1 MVATCID
8 ILFCKKKYFVFCYLN
23 FENFIRKLPGCWPHP
38 PKLRHKTPPTMT
50 SSARKTTRARWI
62 DCDVIKR
69 MCDDV
74 WVILFS
80 SAILIFS
87 TTLVLKLFC
96 FMIHIE
102 FIFVEMKL
110 CDLPF
115 IFLFVFLYTF
125 CFFIICFGLWEVY
138 VLLLQ

>member
-1 MVATCID
+1 
-8 ILFCKKKYFVFCYLN
+8 
-23 FENFIRKLPGCWPHP
+23 
-38 PKLRHKTPPTMT
+38 
-50 SSARKTTRARWI
+50 
-62 DCDVIKR
+62 

-74 WVILFS
+74 GVILFS

-115 IFLFVFLYTF
+115 TFLFVFLYTF
-125 CFFIICFGLWEVY
+125 CFFFNLFWLMRGVCASFAVNHANFFNELVF
-138 VLLLQ
+138 

>member
-1 MVATCID
+1 
-8 ILFCKKKYFVFCYLN
+8 
-23 FENFIRKLPGCWPHP
+23 
-38 PKLRHKTPPTMT
+38 
-50 SSARKTTRARWI
+50 
-62 DCDVIKR
+62 

-74 WVILFS
+74 GVILFS

-115 IFLFVFLYTF
+115 IFLFVFFIHILFFFLFVSAYERCM
-125 CFFIICFGLWEVY
+125 CFFCSKSCQFF
-138 VLLLQ
+138 